1 MTVPTATP
9 PIQRPLSARECL
21 VCGNPLPANGRGR
34 YCSRACQQRA
44 YRLRQQPGQPAL
56 LAAWTAHLKEQQ
68 ALLQRTIYACSS
80 CEQRY
85 LGQHRCPDCN
95 LMCRL
100 CRPRHKRHLLT
111 NLSRP
116 PSFTRCR
123 RNFSNQ
129 PCPTWSK

>member
-1 MTVPTATP
+1 MCDDTVMIGSTHA

-95 LMCRL
+95 LMC
-100 CRPRHKRHLLT
+100 HKLGLGDSCPQCDEPVLLSE
-111 NLSRP
+111 LLGGELP
-116 PSFTRCR
+116 
-123 RNFSNQ
+123 
-129 PCPTWSK
+129 